1 MNNSLKKYITL
12 PNMLTSL
19 RILGAVIL
27 LFIQPLSAAF
37 FVIYTLSG
45 VSDAVDGTVARATHT
60 SGEFG
65 ARLDSIAD
73 LLFYAVMLIKVF
85 PVLWVKL
92 PKSIWYFVLGIIVI
106 RLCSYLTAFI
116 KYKLFASLHTY
127 LNKLTGL
134 MLFMV
139 PYVLMFNFTVEYCIA
154 VAAVA
159 GIGTVEEFI
168 MHVFGKTYI
177 PDRKTIFCLNKSS
190 EI

>member
-1 MNNSLKKYITL
+1 
-12 PNMLTSL
+12 MLTSL

-92 PKSIWYFVLGIIVI
+92 PKSIWYFVWFFAR
-106 RLCSYLTAFI
+106 RLYPYAQAFS
-116 KYKLFASLHTY
+116 F
-127 LNKLTGL
+127 GRR
-134 MLFMV
+134 
-139 PYVLMFNFTVEYCIA
+139 A
-154 VAAVA
+154 VQ
-159 GIGTVEEFI
+159 
-168 MHVFGKTYI
+168 GK
-177 PDRKTIFCLNKSS
+177 RKNH
-190 EI
+190 